1 MSERTA
7 MRRPGRWHRRLVG
20 SVWCGAGL
28 LALLGLVRLSF
39 GWVFPVASSSMWP
52 TLKPHEW
59 VFLRWDRS
67 LPERFDLV
75 AFRSEGGEAV
85 VKRVWGLP
93 GEKVLIEPAGDVRIE
108 GEFVRSAARPR
119 PVRVFDST
127 IQSIA
132 EHWFHGGTQY
142 DPWQRVELEGD
153 GEAHGEVWEVDSRAV
168 PERYDASLLRHHKG
182 VHDDRITPDGMIEYG
197 TVTVHDLTL
206 GADVYV
212 VDGGGRLRFEL
223 LEQGDRLEFSLDLPT
238 VTGPAEGVVRRRRGE
253 TKAPYAYATFEVP
266 IGSWFHVSFA
276 NVDDELTAS
285 VGDQPPLR
293 FQYQQNTPHP
303 KDENGDGRVD
313 SEAVSIGERAF
324 LGADKAR
331 VRFRGI
337 TLDRD
342 IHFTAVGAYGVGRE
356 LKVGADEVYVLGDD
370 PTRSRDSRAMGPIP
384 LQRLIGRP
392 THVVW
397 PPSAWRRV
405 QR

>member
-1 MSERTA
+1 MTEPLGTPHPA
-7 MRRPGRWHRRLVG
+7 RWHRRLVNT
-20 SVWCGAGL
+20 VWCITGL
-28 LALLGLVRLSF
+28 LALLALVRFSI

-67 LPERFDLV
+67 LPARFDLV

-93 GEKVLIEPAGDVRIE
+93 RETVLIEPAGDVRINSE
-108 GEFVRSAARPR
+108 LVRSDARPR
-119 PVRVFDST
+119 QVRVFDST
-127 IQSIA
+127 TQSIG
-132 EHWFHGGTQY
+132 EHWFHGGTEH
-142 DPWQRVELEGD
+142 DPWQRVVLED
-153 GEAHGEVWEVDSRAV
+153 ESVGEVWEVDSRPV

-182 VHDDRITPDGMIEYG
+182 VHDDRMAADGTLEYG

-206 GADVYV
+206 GAEVYV

-223 LEQGDRLEFSLDLPT
+223 LEQGDRLEFSLELPI
-238 VTGPAEGVVRRRRGE
+238 VSGPAQGFVRRRRGE
-253 TKAPYAYATFEVP
+253 SHVEHARQTFEVP
-266 IGSWFHVSFA
+266 IGRWFRVTFA
-276 NVDDELTAS
+276 NIDDELTAT
-285 VGDQPPLR
+285 VDDQPPLR
-293 FQYQQNTPHP
+293 CQYHQNTPHP
-303 KDENGDGRVD
+303 KDENGDGSVD
-313 SEAVSIGERAF
+313 SAAVSIGERAF

-331 VRFRGI
+331 VRFRAL

-342 IHFTAVGAYGVGRE
+342 IHVPAIGAYGVGRE
-356 LKVGADEVYVLGDD
+356 LQLGIEEVYVLGDD

-384 LQRLIGRP
+384 LDRLIGRP

-397 PPSAWRRV
+397 PPSAWRRI

>member
-1 MSERTA
+1 MTA
-7 MRRPGRWHRRLVG
+7 RSAAPRPGRWHRRLIG
-20 SVWCGAGL
+20 CFWCVTGVLAL
-28 LALLGLVRLSF
+28 LALVRFSI

-67 LPERFDLV
+67 APERFDLV

-93 GEKVLIEPAGDVRIE
+93 RETVLIEPAGDVRIE
-108 GEFVRSAARPR
+108 GELVRGHARPTQ
-119 PVRVFDST
+119 VRVFDSAL
-127 IQSIA
+127 QSITD
-132 EHWFHGGTQY
+132 HWLHGGTQY
-142 DPWQRVELEGD
+142 DPWQRVQLEGD
-153 GEAHGEVWEVDSRAV
+153 DKTKGEVWEVDSRTV

-182 VHDDRITPDGMIEYG
+182 VHDDRIAEDGTVEYG

-223 LEQGDRLEFSLDLPT
+223 LEQGDRLEFSLELPT
-238 VTGPAEGVVRRRRGE
+238 STGPADGVVRRRRGE
-253 TKAPYAYATFEVP
+253 SHVEHARQSFEVP
-266 IGSWFHVSFA
+266 IGRWFRVTFA
-276 NVDDELTAS
+276 NIDDELTAT
-285 VGDQPPLR
+285 VDDQTPLQC
-293 FQYQQNTPHP
+293 QYTQNTPHP

-313 SEAVSIGERAF
+313 SAAVSIGERAF

-342 IHFTAVGAYGVGRE
+342 IHVVAVGAYGVDRE
-356 LKVGADEVYVLGDD
+356 LRVGIEEVYVLGDD
-370 PTRSRDSRAMGPIP
+370 PTRSRDSRAMGPVP
-384 LQRLIGRP
+384 FERLIGRP

-397 PPSAWRRV
+397 PPSAWRRI